1 MMKALELTMLPAR
14 QGDALWIRWGDNAT
28 PHQMIIDMGTE
39 ETGRLLRRKLETL
52 PAELRKLDLLVVTH
66 VDQDHIGGV
75 LTCLAEADPLP
86 GFEIGDVWFNGF
98 AHLNGGRVTQPKPAD
113 SKPHLEVMGP
123 AQGERLAKWL
133 NKQTWN
139 KQFGGGPVCRDT
151 DEASGKIVMYD
162 GLTLTILGPTAS
174 RLSQFIPT
182 WKDEV
187 EEALEKGT
195 LTEVSPGL
203 EALGPE
209 APLLEDVDDLENLAE
224 AANSPDRAYANG
236 TSISLLLEYGG
247 RKIILAGDAFP
258 DDLLDGIKAASQD
271 HRLRVD
277 AFKLPHHGSRNNVM
291 RPLVEAVECDRW
303 LFSTDGTRFRH
314 PDAVA
319 VARIIAF
326 SSVRDPLLAFNVPS
340 VFNGWWN
347 NEDWKSMFHYKT
359 LYGTK
364 EDGLLIAL

>member
-1 MMKALELTMLPAR
+1 MMALELTMLPAR

-39 ETGRLLRRKLETL
+39 ETGRLLRRKLEAL

-75 LTCLAEADPLP
+75 LTCLAEADAIP
-86 GFEIGDVWFNGF
+86 GLEIGDVWFNGF
-98 AHLNGGRVTQPKPAD
+98 AHLKGGQVSQPKPGAD
-113 SKPHLEVMGP
+113 RKPDLEVMGP

-139 KQFGGGPVCRDT
+139 KQFGGGPVRRDP
-151 DEASGKIVMYD
+151 EEPSRKIVIDD
-162 GLTLTILGPTAS
+162 GLTLTVLGPTPS

-203 EALGPE
+203 EALGRE
-209 APLLEDVDDLENLAE
+209 APDLEDVDDLEDLAAE
-224 AANSPDRAYANG
+224 PNSPDRAYANG
-236 TSISLLLEYGG
+236 TSISLLLEYAG
-247 RKIILAGDAFP
+247 RKIILSGDAFP
-258 DDLLDGIKAASQD
+258 DDLLDGIKAASPD

-319 VARIIAF
+319 VARIIAY
-326 SSVRDPLLAFNVPS
+326 SPVRDPLLAFNVPS
-340 VFNGWWN
+340 AFNGWWN
-347 NEDWKSMFHYKT
+347 NEDWKNKFRYKT